1 VIEYWF
7 ERFVLSPLIP
17 AAVLLAFAASWSAP
31 TDPQWW
37 FLETLFAFLI
47 NVPSAILLLAQ
58 FRLWD
63 DLADRERDR
72 REHPERV
79 LSTAEPWF
87 FVTTALALA
96 GVNLWLAYAGRS
108 TQHLLLVVALNVAA
122 ICFYHWRPPLRTAA
136 SDALLLLKYPAIL
149 VVLPVI
155 RLDRVEL
162 AIAILLTYGAAI
174 AYETWH
180 DAASPLRFKNS

>member
-1 VIEYWF
+1 MIEYWF

-17 AAVLLAFAASWSAP
+17 AAVLLALAASWSAP
-31 TDPQWW
+31 TDPLWL
-37 FLETLFAFLI
+37 FEMLFAFWI
-47 NVPSAILLLAQ
+47 NLPSALLLLAQ

-72 REHPERV
+72 RDHPERV

-87 FVTTALALA
+87 FVTTALVLA
-96 GVNLWLAYAGRS
+96 GINLWLASSGRS
-108 TQHLLLVVALNVAA
+108 AQHVLLIVALNAAA
-122 ICFYHWRPPLRTAA
+122 ICFYHWRPLRRTAA

-149 VVLPVI
+149 VVLPAI
-155 RLDRVEL
+155 RLDRLEL
-162 AIAILLTYGAAI
+162 AIAILTTYSAAI